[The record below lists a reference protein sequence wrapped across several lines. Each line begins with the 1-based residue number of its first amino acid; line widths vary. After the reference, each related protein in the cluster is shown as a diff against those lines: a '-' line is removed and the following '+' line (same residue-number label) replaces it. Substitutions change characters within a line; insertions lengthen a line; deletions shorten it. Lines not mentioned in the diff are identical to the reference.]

1 MSDRP
6 VCLIPARGGSKR
18 FPGKN
23 IALLRGKPL
32 LAYVVEAARESGIF
46 SALWVSTDDPAI
58 AAVAETSG
66 ASVHQRPRELA
77 GDKAMLWQVGVD
89 FADWSERQGGKVAVL
104 GVVLPTAALLKPD
117 DLRNGYELMA
127 AESADFVMGVTTYL
141 ESPFQALEE
150 KNGYLK
156 LVFGREYARQSQT
169 LPKVVV
175 DSGAF
180 YFARVDALRRERTL
194 YGERLVGYEIPRLR
208 SIDIDEPAHLT
219 VAAALLQAV
228 SDGAGARSGS

>member
-32 LAYVVEAARESGIF
+32 LAYAVDAARDSGIF
-46 SALWVSTDDPAI
+46 AGVWVSTDDAAI
-58 AAVAETSG
+58 AVVAEKYG
-66 ASVHQRPRELA
+66 VSVHQRPKELA
-77 GDKAMLWQVGVD
+77 GDQAVLWQVGVD
-89 FADWSERQGGKVAVL
+89 FADWSERQGRKTEVL
-104 GVVLPTAALLKPD
+104 GVVLPTAALLKPE
-117 DLRNGYELMA
+117 DLRNGYDLLTA
-127 AESADFVMGVTTYL
+127 RSADFVMGVTTYL

-150 KNGYLK
+150 KSGYLK
-156 LVFGREYARQSQT
+156 LFFGREYARQSQT

-180 YFARVDALRRERTL
+180 YFARVEALRRERTL
-194 YGERLVGYEIPRLR
+194 YGERLVGSEIPRIR
-208 SIDIDEPAHLT
+208 SLDIDEPEHLT
-219 VAAALLQAV
+219 IAEALLRAA
-228 SDGAGARSGS
+228 SDRAESRSGS